1 MPNEQKDPAQDGLLV
16 NARLDV
22 NNFKRVDLSS
32 IYSIYIY
39 YIHVYICGT
48 DERFQPTHG
57 KRYQHMKN
65 DTCFSEFACAPQ

>member
-39 YIHVYICGT
+39 TIYTYISAEQMR
-48 DERFQPTHG
+48 DFSQRME
-57 KRYQHMKN
+57 N
-65 DTCFSEFACAPQ
+65 DTST

>member
-39 YIHVYICGT
+39 ILYTRIYL
-48 DERFQPTHG
+48 RN
-57 KRYQHMKN
+57 R
-65 DTCFSEFACAPQ
+65 